1 MKSSRCFAACTTEL
15 HVTTRQTYTT
25 QAINLK
31 SYPLKESDKIVVM
44 YSKDK
49 GIIRAVAK
57 GIKKP
62 KSSLGARMD
71 AFIANTLLLAK
82 GRNMDVVSQAETVN
96 SFGNTRKDLDKIFYS
111 MYLTEVV
118 NNFGV
123 ENDPCSA
130 ETYNALYSALKAIA
144 DAAEKKDILLTVLK
158 FQLKMMYISGFSP
171 EFNICLKCGCKI
183 DDSAYFMINEGGIIC
198 PECVNDSRGKLIIHN
213 KIREFLNYL
222 VNADFNAVTDYE
234 IKATEKVCEV
244 CFNLLKKCIE
254 QHSAKKIKT
263 TEILAAI

>member
-1 MKSSRCFAACTTEL
+1 MA
-15 HVTTRQTYTT
+15 TRQTYTT
-25 QAINLK
+25 DAINLK

-44 YSKDK
+44 YSRDK
-49 GIIRAVAK
+49 GIIHAVAR

-62 KSSLGARMD
+62 KSTLGARME

-82 GRNMDVVSQAETVN
+82 GRNMDVVSQAETLN
-96 SFGNTRKDLDKIFYS
+96 SFGETRKDLDKIFYS

-123 ENDPCSA
+123 ENDPCAA
-130 ETYNALYSALKAIA
+130 ETYDILYNALKTIA
-144 DAAEKKDILLTVLK
+144 DATEKKDILLTVLK

-171 EFNICLKCGCKI
+171 EFTTCLKCGCKVKN
-183 DDSAYFMINEGGIIC
+183 SAYFLINEGGIIC
-198 PECVNDSRGKLIIHN
+198 EECINEPRGKLSIHG

-222 VNADFNAVTDYE
+222 TTADFNAVTDYE
-234 IKATEKVCEV
+234 TKATEKVCEV
-244 CFNLLKKCIE
+244 CFNLLKQCIA
-254 QHSAKKIKT
+254 QHCTRKIKT

>member
-1 MKSSRCFAACTTEL
+1 M
-15 HVTTRQTYTT
+15 TTRGTYTT
-25 QAINLK
+25 EAINLK
-31 SYPLKESDKIVVM
+31 SYPLKETDRIVVM

-62 KSSLGARMD
+62 KSSLGARME

-82 GRNMDVVSQAETVN
+82 GRNMDVVSQAETIN
-96 SFGNTRKDLDKIFYS
+96 TFGKTRKDLDKIFYS

-123 ENDPCSA
+123 ENDPCSEEIY
-130 ETYNALYSALKAIA
+130 ETLYNALKTIT
-144 DAAEKKDILLTVLK
+144 DCTEKKDILLTVLK
-158 FQLKMMYISGFSP
+158 FQLKIMHISGFSP
-171 EFNICLKCGCKI
+171 EFNTCLKCGCKI
-183 DDSAYFMINEGGIIC
+183 DTNAYFLINEGGIVC
-198 PECVNDSRGKLIIHN
+198 PNCISDIHGKLMLHN
-213 KIREFLNYL
+213 KLREFLNYL
-222 VNADFNAVTDYE
+222 VSADYEAVTDYE
-234 IKATEKVCEV
+234 TKATEKVCEA

-263 TEILAAI
+263 TQVLAAI

>member
-1 MKSSRCFAACTTEL
+1 MA
-15 HVTTRQTYTT
+15 TRQTYTT
-25 QAINLK
+25 DAINLK

-44 YSKDK
+44 YSRDK
-49 GIIRAVAK
+49 GIIHAVAK

-62 KSSLGARMD
+62 KSSLGARME

-82 GRNMDVVSQAETVN
+82 GRNMDVVSQAETLN
-96 SFGNTRKDLDKIFYS
+96 SFGGTRKDLDKIFYS

-130 ETYNALYSALKAIA
+130 ETYDVLYNALKTIA
-144 DAAEKKDILLTVLK
+144 DAADKKDILLTVLK

-171 EFNICLKCGCKI
+171 EFNTCLKCGCKVENN
-183 DDSAYFMINEGGIIC
+183 AYFLFNEGGIIC
-198 PECVNDSRGKLIIHN
+198 EECINDTRGKLSIHG

-222 VNADFNAVTDYE
+222 TTAEFNAVTDYE
-234 IKATEKVCEV
+234 TKATEKVCEV
-244 CFNLLKKCIE
+244 CFNLLKQCIA
-254 QHSAKKIKT
+254 QHSTRKIKT

>member
-1 MKSSRCFAACTTEL
+1 M
-15 HVTTRQTYTT
+15 TTRQTYTT

-49 GIIRAVAK
+49 GLIRAVAK

-62 KSSLGARMD
+62 KSSLGARMES
-71 AFIANTLLLAK
+71 FIANTLLLAK
-82 GRNMDVVSQAETVN
+82 GRNMDIVSQAETVN
-96 SFGNTRKDLDKIFYS
+96 AFGNTRKDLDKIFYS
-111 MYLTEVV
+111 MYLVEVV

-123 ENDPCSA
+123 ENDPCA
-130 ETYNALYSALKAIA
+130 GEIYDILYNALKTIA
-144 DAAEKKDILLTVLK
+144 DAPEKKDILLAVLK
-158 FQLKMMYISGFSP
+158 FQLKIMNTSGFSP
-171 EFNICLKCGCKI
+171 ELNTCLKCGCKI
-183 DDSAYFMINEGGIIC
+183 DDNAYFLINEGGIIC
-198 PECVNDSRGKLIIHN
+198 PDCLNDTRGKLIIHN

-222 VNADFNAVTDYE
+222 VTADYTATTDYE
-234 IKATEKVCEV
+234 TKATEKVCEV

-254 QHSAKKIKT
+254 QHCAKKIRT

>member
-1 MKSSRCFAACTTEL
+1 M
-15 HVTTRQTYTT
+15 TTRQTYTT
-25 QAINLK
+25 EAINLK

-62 KSSLGARMD
+62 KSSLGARME
-71 AFIANTLLLAK
+71 AFIANSLLLAK

-96 SFGNTRKDLDKIFYS
+96 AFGNTRKDLDKIFYS

-118 NNFGV
+118 SSFGV
-123 ENDPCSA
+123 ENDPCS
-130 ETYNALYSALKAIA
+130 EDIYNTLYNALKTIA
-144 DAAEKKDILLTVLK
+144 ECANKKDILLTVLK
-158 FQLKMMYISGFSP
+158 FQLKIMHISGFSP
-171 EFNICLKCGCKI
+171 EFNTCLKCGCKI
-183 DDSAYFMINEGGIIC
+183 DSNAYFMIYEGGIMC
-198 PECVNDSRGKLIIHN
+198 PDCVKNVNGKLMIHN

-222 VNADFNAVTDYE
+222 VNADFDAITDYE
-234 IKATEKVCEV
+234 TKATEKVCEV

-254 QHSAKKIKT
+254 QHSMKKFKT